1 MNSCH
6 SSDANRRS
14 LSIVSIISPSSFY
27 VSAEPHRC
35 CKMGGGSRDGKLRSL
50 DRSTMS
56 SCNTTVSSD
65 SSVDREVKVVVVG
78 PAKTGK
84 TSLIQRF
91 VDDRFSNV
99 SKPAIIMILI
109 DGHCRSGLPPR
120 ATWTERERRSGADM
134 KSFLMENQ
142 FSQN

>member
-6 SSDANRRS
+6 SRRANGHFPPLIALLIPIYYRLYLQRQT
-14 LSIVSIISPSSFY
+14 
-27 VSAEPHRC
+27 
-35 CKMGGGSRDGKLRSL
+35 KMGGGSRDGKLRSL

-56 SCNTTVSSD
+56 SCNTTVSSEG
-65 SSVDREVKVVVVG
+65 SCVGREVKVVVVG

-99 SKPAIIMILI
+99 RIKASNYL
-109 DGHCRSGLPPR
+109 L
-120 ATWTERERRSGADM
+120 
-134 KSFLMENQ
+134 
-142 FSQN
+142 